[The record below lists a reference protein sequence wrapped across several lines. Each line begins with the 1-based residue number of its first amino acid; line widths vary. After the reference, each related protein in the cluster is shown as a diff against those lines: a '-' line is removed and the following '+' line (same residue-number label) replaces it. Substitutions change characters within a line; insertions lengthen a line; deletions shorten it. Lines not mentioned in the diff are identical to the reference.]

1 MITVKRHIFIV
12 TTILVLLC
20 SGFVGKNPQLVHE
33 YELKSAT
40 LFKICNYVIW
50 PTSGDE
56 SKTFDIVVLGTPEEI
71 AQFNF
76 PPNKLLNNKA
86 IRLIGLDDYQLIND
100 CQVLFVCQSKK
111 DEVSQIL
118 EFIQDKNILTF
129 SDNEALF
136 EQGIMINFYV
146 DENRVKFE
154 LNPEVINRSNI
165 QLHSQLYS
173 IGKIK
178 TQQPN

>member
-1 MITVKRHIFIV
+1 MINVKRHIFIV

-40 LFKICNYVIW
+40 LFKICNYVTW
-50 PTSGDE
+50 PADRHNTQ
-56 SKTFDIVVLGTPEEI
+56 TFDIVVVGTPEEI
-71 AQFNF
+71 AQFTF
-76 PPNKLLNNKA
+76 PSDKLLNNKA
-86 IRLIGLDDYQLIND
+86 IRLIGLDDYQLIAD
-100 CQVLFVCQSKK
+100 CQVVFICQSKM

-118 EFIQDKNILTF
+118 EFIQDKSILTF
-129 SDNEALF
+129 SDDEALF

-154 LNPEVINRSNI
+154 LNPEVINKSKI

-178 TQQPN
+178 KQQPN